1 MAASAEPEKLP
12 ENKPEIANEDD
23 TKVKVLELGIGEKDK
38 QASSL
43 IAMEMEDSKKIG
55 YKKTKHSAARKKSID
70 HIFGKMNLID
80 VDNSVDKTPLKH
92 LPRRSLL
99 AFDPATLM
107 KEPVESDD
115 EENK

>member
-1 MAASAEPEKLP
+1 MAEEPTRV
-12 ENKPEIANEDD
+12 ENKPEVANDD
-23 TKVKVLELGIGEKDK
+23 ETKVKVLELGIGEKDK

-99 AFDPATLM
+99 AFDPASLL
-107 KEPVESDD
+107 KEPAESDD
-115 EENK
+115 DEAK